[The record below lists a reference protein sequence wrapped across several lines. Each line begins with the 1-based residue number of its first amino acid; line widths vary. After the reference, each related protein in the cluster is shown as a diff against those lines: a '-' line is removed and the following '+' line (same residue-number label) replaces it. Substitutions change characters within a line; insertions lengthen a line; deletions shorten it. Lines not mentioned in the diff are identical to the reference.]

1 MAQESEN
8 KKKSLQI
15 NDRKLGDEWIDWRGD
30 VTDSEKD
37 TNTRKRVFLSIL
49 LILLFGSGAT
59 AYFIWYLITPRLA
72 QFHPSLPTIFG
83 IVLLFIWGIFVFL
96 FFFMV
101 LSIFTQKNFFMR
113 FGGREFPITFLV
125 PIVMKIGLYFGI
137 SRDRLSNSFVKISN
151 ILIKASTQKVKPE
164 KLLILLPRCLQ
175 KSIIQRINQF
185 SKKFHIPVFT
195 VPGGE
200 KARQIVYK
208 LKPNAIIG
216 VACERDLL
224 SGIQDI
230 SDQIP
235 VIGIPNIRPEGP
247 CKNTIIDI
255 RDFEDAVQTFLG
267 SDVTIFNM
275 ENDSDDKSK
284 NCL

>member
-1 MAQESEN
+1 MIRELEN
-8 KKKSLQI
+8 KKQTTQI

-30 VTDSEKD
+30 GNGSEKD

-49 LILLFGSGAT
+49 LILLLGTGAMG
-59 AYFIWYLITPRLA
+59 YFIWYLITPRLA
-72 QFHPSLPTIFG
+72 QFHSTLPTIFG
-83 IVLLFIWGIFVFL
+83 VILLFVWAIFVFL

-101 LSIFTQKNFFMR
+101 LSIFTKRDFFMR
-113 FGGREFPITFLV
+113 LGGREFPITFLV
-125 PIVMKIGLYFGI
+125 PIVMKIGSYFGI

-175 KSIIQRINQF
+175 KSIIQRISQF
-185 SKKFHIPVFT
+185 SKRLHIPVFT

-200 KARQIVYK
+200 KARQIVYNLRPK
-208 LKPNAIIG
+208 AIIG

-255 RDFEDAVQTFLG
+255 RDFEDAVKTFLG
-267 SDVTIFNM
+267 SDVTITNT
-275 ENDSDDKSK
+275 ENDS
-284 NCL
+284 